1 MITNEMAA
9 HIRSMLDYKYRTRH
23 VHYYD
28 KNGKSIN
35 EMRTPKPNK
44 EHLIFSSNSYQNPT
58 IDGLYN
64 ECIMQFEELLERLGG
79 EFAEREDN
87 SDKNSHRKITLHSL
101 RRFVY
106 STVSDLGYN
115 QFADKYMLGHSYAV
129 STYYRKSEKERIEIF
144 KRIEPYITY
153 LDTTA
158 LEKNGAD
165 LKTELE
171 SLRQDN
177 IDLRNNMNK
186 IMEMIQQNP
195 KLAQV
200 KPEALT
206 KKIR

>member
-1 MITNEMAA
+1 
-9 HIRSMLDYKYRTRH
+9 MLDYKYRTRH

-35 EMRTPKPNK
+35 EMRTPKPDK

-101 RRFVY
+101 RRHVY
-106 STVSDLGYN
+106 SVVSDSGYN

-144 KRIEPYITY
+144 NKIEPYITY
-153 LDTTA
+153 LDQSE
-158 LEKNGAD
+158 LERKHAD
-165 LKTELE
+165 VLSRLETVEVENRKLKTEVSKYDELQ
-171 SLRQDN
+171 RQ
-177 IDLRNNMNK
+177 
-186 IMEMIQQNP
+186 IQ
-195 KLAQV
+195 
-200 KPEALT
+200 ELT
-206 KKIR
+206 KRIGG